1 MKYRQVHVNCRL
13 VSPDSPQVVSES
25 QVWRQQTEAMGN
37 EMAQLKIK
45 VGRATAPLV
54 CSLNLMQVNQL
65 QQSLNES
72 QQSAAAMAE
81 NMQQLEAERNK
92 MYDELQASARASN
105 DREKSLNQSKAELQ
119 AASTELAQLRGRLS
133 QVEVLEMEL
142 ESSKLRQ
149 QDLETKLKRQTLQ
162 AEGSPDRIRLGASAE
177 EKIVGESENKK
188 LELAV
193 KFSTSFVCDGNL
205 MAFFWITGRS
215 TERTEPK
222 IDG

>member
-162 AEGSPDRIRLGASAE
+162 AEGSPDRIRLGASAYQVIRWVSSFAVISNL
-177 EKIVGESENKK
+177 KKRSSESQR
-188 LELAV
+188 
-193 KFSTSFVCDGNL
+193 T
-205 MAFFWITGRS
+205 RS
-215 TERTEPK
+215 
-222 IDG
+222 

>member
-1 MKYRQVHVNCRL
+1 
-13 VSPDSPQVVSES
+13 
-25 QVWRQQTEAMGN
+25 MGN

-162 AEGSPDRIRLGASAE
+162 AEGSPDRIRLGASAYQVIRWVSSFAVISNL
-177 EKIVGESENKK
+177 KKRSSESQR
-188 LELAV
+188 
-193 KFSTSFVCDGNL
+193 T
-205 MAFFWITGRS
+205 RS
-215 TERTEPK
+215 
-222 IDG
+222 